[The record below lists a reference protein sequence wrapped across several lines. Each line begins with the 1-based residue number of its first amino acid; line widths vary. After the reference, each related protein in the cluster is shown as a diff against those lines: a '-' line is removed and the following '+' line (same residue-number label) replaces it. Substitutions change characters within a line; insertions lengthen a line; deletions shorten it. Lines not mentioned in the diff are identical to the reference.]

1 MSCPHCRDVSVRT
14 PCVGGGFRIYD
25 LPINP
30 HFGNGDCSMATV
42 VDNGPPLKLK
52 AESGDSLCLLA
63 IEAGFEHC
71 QRLRDANAGKDFVT
85 SRHLEPGDIVV
96 VPERDI
102 KDESKST
109 DTTST

>member
-1 MSCPHCRDVSVRT
+1 
-14 PCVGGGFRIYD
+14 
-25 LPINP
+25 
-30 HFGNGDCSMATV
+30 MATV

-109 DTTST
+109 DTTSTFVKLTSPPFSVRFVHGSGTKTYADDDTLLKRGT

>member
-1 MSCPHCRDVSVRT
+1 
-14 PCVGGGFRIYD
+14 
-25 LPINP
+25 
-30 HFGNGDCSMATV
+30 MATV

-85 SRHLEPGDIVV
+85 SRHFEPGDYRILARAADCNGHVQPQV
-96 VPERDI
+96 GARNQTHSVSLRVR
-102 KDESKST
+102 SCG
-109 DTTST
+109 